1 MTRPGRNGRGSHCG
15 RWRTTSID
23 SGGVWHRY
31 LRFGRELAGYAT
43 VTSTCQRVVSIT
55 PNQVARLLNPPE
67 WIRALKVMVLQKTPG
82 GSARLQGLGVVV
94 SITIAAIAVFALT
107 HVLKNVDYD
116 EVFAVVRRTNAG
128 LILLALMLVAISYG
142 SLTLYDLLALRTI
155 GRKDVRYRIAAL
167 ASFTSYPIA
176 HGVGAVALISPV
188 IRYRIYSYHR
198 LGAIDVANICFL
210 TGLTFW
216 LGNLTALGLSL
227 FCEPGAI
234 GLVDYLPP
242 QVNRWLAAA
251 LLLGIVAFLVWSW
264 VSPRSFGARRW
275 SVRFPSGPVVLLQIA
290 IGIFDLGAAALAM
303 YVLLPAGMDIGI
315 LRVTAVFIAATLLGF
330 ASHAPAG
337 LGVFDAAI
345 LLGLGG
351 EDREPLIA
359 ALLMFRFL
367 YHFLPFVLALGIFG
381 GLEGWRSLRARNGP

>member
-1 MTRPGRNGRGSHCG
+1 
-15 RWRTTSID
+15 
-23 SGGVWHRY
+23 V
-31 LRFGRELAGYAT
+31 
-43 VTSTCQRVVSIT
+43 
-55 PNQVARLLNPPE
+55 
-67 WIRALKVMVLQKTPG
+67 LKKTP
-82 GSARLQGLGVVV
+82 GSARLRGLGVVV
-94 SITIAAIAVFALT
+94 SLAVAAMAVFALT
-107 HVLKNVDYD
+107 HALKNVDYD

-128 LILLALMLVAISYG
+128 LIALALMLVAISYG

-155 GRKDVRYRIAAL
+155 GRKDIPYRIAAL

-188 IRYRIYSYHR
+188 IRYRIYSCNG

-227 FCEPGAI
+227 FYESGAI
-234 GLVDYLPP
+234 SLMDYLPP
-242 QVNRWLAAA
+242 QVNRLLAAA

-264 VSPRSFGARRW
+264 LSPRSIGIRRW
-275 SVRFPSGPVVLLQIA
+275 PVRLPSGPMVLLQIA
-290 IGIFDLGAAALAM
+290 IGIVDLGAAALAM
-303 YVLLPAGMDIGI
+303 HVLIPAGVNIGI
-315 LRVTAVFIAATLLGF
+315 FRLTAVFIAATLLGF

-337 LGVFDAAI
+337 IGVFDATI
-345 LLGLGG
+345 LIGLGG

-367 YHFLPFVLALGIFG
+367 YHFLPFVMALGLFG
-381 GLEGWRSLRARNGP
+381 GVEGWRSLRAKRQP